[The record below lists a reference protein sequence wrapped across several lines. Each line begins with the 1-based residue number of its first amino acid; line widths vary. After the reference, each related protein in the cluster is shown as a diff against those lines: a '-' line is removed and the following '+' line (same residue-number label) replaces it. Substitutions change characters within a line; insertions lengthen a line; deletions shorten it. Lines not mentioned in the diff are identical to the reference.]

1 MSEDRGMGDNKGDE
15 LTAAERKAV
24 FMDHFKPIAAQL
36 EVVKE
41 AQAEYKRL
49 RKLAK
54 ADKVALSDIDFAL
67 RCAEIED
74 DGIVVDRLR
83 REAEIASWFA
93 LPIEFQPD
101 MFGEFG
107 REPAEDRAR
116 REGRAAGASGK
127 GSNPYDENT
136 PQGRAWAEEWSK
148 EQAKL
153 RDALQSSMEKRNAA
167 KAAADEPDDNPFED
181 AAE

>member
-1 MSEDRGMGDNKGDE
+1 MSEERGMGDNSQ
-15 LTAAERKAV
+15 LTEAERKAV

-36 EVVKE
+36 EIVKE

-54 ADKVALSDIDFAL
+54 ADKVTLSDIDFAL
-67 RCAEIED
+67 RCAEIDNE
-74 DGIVVDRLR
+74 GIVVDRLR

-93 LPIEFQPD
+93 LPVEFQPD
-101 MFGEFG
+101 MFGDFE

-116 REGRAAGASGK
+116 REGAAAGASGK
-127 GSNPYDENT
+127 GTNPYDENS
-136 PQGRAWAEEWSK
+136 PQGRAWADGWQT
-148 EQAKL
+148 EQKKL
-153 RDALQSSMEKRNAA
+153 AEAMQSSMEKKNAA
-167 KAAADEPDDNPFED
+167 KAAEEAEDDNPFED